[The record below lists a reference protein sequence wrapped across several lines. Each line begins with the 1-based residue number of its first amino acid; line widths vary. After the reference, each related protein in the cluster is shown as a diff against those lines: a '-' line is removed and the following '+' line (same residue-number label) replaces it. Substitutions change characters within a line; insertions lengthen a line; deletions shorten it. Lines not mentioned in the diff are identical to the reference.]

1 MHVYIVCVWFMWY
14 TCTMYMYM
22 VRGVSGDH
30 FALPYRMRTK
40 WNEAVMNRRDFLDA
54 EVRKL
59 MDKKEPSVTDL
70 EKQNE
75 LLDQWA
81 MLQWQRQAV
90 LQPKPGSGVPGA
102 PTNWLVCSGSWLT
115 ATEFLLAEGCSY
127 PCH

>member
-1 MHVYIVCVWFMWY
+1 M
-14 TCTMYMYM
+14 
-22 VRGVSGDH
+22 
-30 FALPYRMRTK
+30 
-40 WNEAVMNRRDFLDA
+40 MNRRDFLDA

-59 MDKKEPSVTDL
+59 MEKKEPSVSDL

-102 PTNWLVCSGSWLT
+102 PTNWSVDSQDNQGGVLIS
-115 ATEFLLAEGCSY
+115 E
-127 PCH
+127 

>member
-1 MHVYIVCVWFMWY
+1 MSSHVAVVA
-14 TCTMYMYM
+14 
-22 VRGVSGDH
+22 H
-30 FALPYRMRTK
+30 RMRTR
-40 WNEAVMNRRDFLDA
+40 WNEAVMNRRDYLDA

-59 MDKKEPSVTDL
+59 MEKKEPSVSDL

-102 PTNWLVCSGSWLT
+102 PTNW
-115 ATEFLLAEGCSY
+115 
-127 PCH
+127 

>member
-1 MHVYIVCVWFMWY
+1 
-14 TCTMYMYM
+14 
-22 VRGVSGDH
+22 
-30 FALPYRMRTK
+30 
-40 WNEAVMNRRDFLDA
+40 MNRRDYLDT

-59 MDKKEPSVTDL
+59 MEKKEPSVSDL

-102 PTNWLVCSGSWLT
+102 PTNWYSGRPEPHTCIEYRVCGNSVVYRIALIFRGSKFSRIAALK
-115 ATEFLLAEGCSY
+115 EFVE
-127 PCH
+127 

>member
-1 MHVYIVCVWFMWY
+1 
-14 TCTMYMYM
+14 
-22 VRGVSGDH
+22 
-30 FALPYRMRTK
+30 MRTK
-40 WNEAVMNRRDFLDA
+40 WNEAVMNRRDYLDT

-59 MDKKEPSVTDL
+59 MEKKEPSVSDL

-102 PTNWLVCSGSWLT
+102 PTNWYTCMYTGTSGHSCSHSHSIGI
-115 ATEFLLAEGCSY
+115 Y
-127 PCH
+127 PRVWNYAFQYCF